1 MTELIACLGILLIIF
16 TFMRNSN
23 LQKYKEVEL
32 NNVLIFTAQNNPK
45 ILLWQDTKLRKSQQL
60 LDNHS
65 IIKAFRNNT

>member
-1 MTELIACLGILLIIF
+1 
-16 TFMRNSN
+16 MRNFN